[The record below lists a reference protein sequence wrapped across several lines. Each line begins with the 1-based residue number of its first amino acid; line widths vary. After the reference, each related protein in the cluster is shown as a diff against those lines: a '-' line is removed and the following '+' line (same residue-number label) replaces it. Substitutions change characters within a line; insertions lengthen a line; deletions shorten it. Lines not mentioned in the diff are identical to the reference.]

1 MLQAILDKIIR
12 PVYAVCECKLD
23 AATQTFKWAQTLAA
37 PGDPATCAAIGQA
50 VGNACAD
57 PSTVVR
63 VNTGPVTAGGLGFV
77 IPTMSTFLTF
87 AVRGFFVLAGLLAL
101 MFLLLGAMAWVTS
114 GGNKESVD
122 KARDK
127 ITAAILGIIIIVAV
141 LSIIVVFEQ
150 IIFKKAVCFGIS
162 CPLTLPNLL

>member
-1 MLQAILDKIIR
+1 
-12 PVYAVCECKLD
+12 
-23 AATQTFKWAQTLAA
+23 
-37 PGDPATCAAIGQA
+37 
-50 VGNACAD
+50 
-57 PSTVVR
+57 
-63 VNTGPVTAGGLGFV
+63 
-77 IPTMSTFLTF
+77 
-87 AVRGFFVLAGLLAL
+87 